1 MLVDLTGE
9 QVLDRG
15 VLDRLEPLLDWCRL
29 VLARL
34 ALSSAPKEHEHVAV
48 VYDCAAVG
56 SALVEVWNL
65 KVVELQGPG
74 ILLYL
79 FMLLFVFL
87 LSMQRTF
94 GILLR
99 LESIILIVRAP
110 GQIGA
115 AYHEDVA
122 LLVEAGGGVQLDL
135 RRREGQQIWL
145 ELVSLWN
152 VAAHA
157 RNPRQCVDNYHLLPL
172 DPLLFLLWHRLVGD
186 FVCGDLAKLAKEIA
200 VRVRSWDACHWLDI
214 LPVIGNLK
222 YEDGERIFESICR
235 LPSPRSSACLYLR
248 AEDLKGRALMAT
260 AVEEISDLHCLELC
274 YFISLKVEHA
284 LLRLLYGEA
293 WRDWSL
299 GLLGSSDLVLLLLL
313 RIRDQLL
320 LAHRYYL
327 SIRLVYLSEG
337 ACKI

>member
-48 VYDCAAVG
+48 VYNCAAVG

-157 RNPRQCVDNYHLLPL
+157 GNPRQCVDNYHLLPL

-200 VRVRSWDACHWLDI
+200 VRVRSWDACHWLEI
-214 LPVIGNLK
+214 LPVIGSLK
-222 YEDGERIFESICR
+222 YEDGERIFESREQDHNIHKYV
-235 LPSPRSSACLYLR
+235 LIPS
-248 AEDLKGRALMAT
+248 M
-260 AVEEISDLHCLELC
+260 
-274 YFISLKVEHA
+274 
-284 LLRLLYGEA
+284 
-293 WRDWSL
+293 RDN
-299 GLLGSSDLVLLLLL
+299 
-313 RIRDQLL
+313 
-320 LAHRYYL
+320 
-327 SIRLVYLSEG
+327 
-337 ACKI
+337 